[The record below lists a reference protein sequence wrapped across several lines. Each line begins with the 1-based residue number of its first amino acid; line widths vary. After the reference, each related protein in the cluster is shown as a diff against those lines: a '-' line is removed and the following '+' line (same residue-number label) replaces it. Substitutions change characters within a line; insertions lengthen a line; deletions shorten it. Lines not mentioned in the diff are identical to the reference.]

1 MDMDD
6 YNKGKLKIEEEKGG
20 YLYVQLR
27 KFINVIDELRDVGLQ
42 EHISLPRIAVLGQQ
56 SSGKSSVLENIVGI
70 DMLPRGAGLCT
81 RRPLEM
87 RLNHLYE
94 EDAKAWATF
103 DEIPG
108 EKFTSF
114 NKVRDAIEKLTDK
127 VAGTNKCIVDDPI
140 VVHVYSPTCPD
151 LTLVDL
157 PGLTR
162 IPLSGSDQPDN
173 IYEVTKNMALKYVAD
188 PRTIILCV
196 IPANADMTTSDAL
209 QLSRE
214 IDSKGIRTVGVITKI
229 DIMDAGTNARRMLT
243 GQEVPLRLGYVG
255 VKNRSQQDII
265 DRKSVKKALK
275 EEREWFENHPIYS
288 SLSQNLLGT
297 DVLTQKCTRIMFTH
311 IKSHLP
317 DIMREIK
324 DKMNQID
331 ERLKDLGPPMPSSSK
346 EKAHLLYNMVTEFCN
361 LFKATISGK
370 YDSRRD
376 RSHNREIYGGA
387 RIKMLLENL
396 YREFTGKY
404 IATKDLTDLD
414 IEKAIIMHE
423 GDALPGFPS
432 VDVFV
437 YLITPELKK
446 LADPALDLLS
456 ECHLYIEQL
465 ADEIAQKVFAR
476 FPGVVSDIMELVS
489 KCLLEQKEKT
499 SRVVEAIIESEEG
512 YLFTNDK
519 TYMEKCTDIVPSE
532 DENAKNKD
540 SRAKTSRNQLYVDEI
555 RKRLDMYFT
564 IIVRGIRDSVPKAI
578 GFFLVNGIQEHLQY
592 DLYAEINK
600 NESMAE
606 TLGEP
611 PEVTAERR
619 TLNASRDTMKKA
631 LKVLQRDPEITAT
644 LDYDDELSRDIK
656 ESLKED
662 KKRQMRAKHD
672 EEHKRH
678 NEAPRMHIDPSRI
691 NMNTDSAPRQLNMSM
706 MSNSSGASG
715 SGRPRPVG
723 LHHGEQP
730 QSHMPRGNPLQRR
743 PAQGPV

>member
-6 YNKGKLKIEEEKGG
+6 EEESKYSHLSKKVKIEDEKGG

-56 SSGKSSVLENIVGI
+56 SAGKSSVLENIVGI
-70 DMLPRGAGLCT
+70 DLLPRGAGLCT

-94 EDAKAWATF
+94 DDAKAWATF
-103 DEIPG
+103 DELPDQ
-108 EKFTSF
+108 KFTDF
-114 NKVRDAIEKLTDK
+114 NKVRDAIEMLTDK
-127 VAGTNKCIVDDPI
+127 VAGTNKSIVDRPI

-162 IPLSGSDQPDN
+162 IPLSGSDQPEN
-173 IYEVTKNMALKYVAD
+173 IYEITKSMALKYIEDA
-188 PRTIILCV
+188 RTIILCV

-209 QLSRE
+209 QLARE
-214 IDSKGIRTVGVITKI
+214 IDPKGIRTVGVITKI
-229 DIMDAGTNARRMLT
+229 DIMDAGTNARRMLL

-255 VKNRSQQDII
+255 VKNRNQQNII
-265 DRKSVKKALK
+265 DKVSVKQALK
-275 EEREWFENHPIYS
+275 EEREYFENHPVYS
-288 SLSQNLLGT
+288 SINQNLLGT
-297 DVLTQKCTRIMFTH
+297 DVLTQKCTKIMFTH

-324 DKMNQID
+324 EKMNQIN
-331 ERLKDLGPPMPSSSK
+331 ERLKDLGPPMPSLPK

-361 LFKATISGK
+361 LFKSTISGK

-376 RSHNREIYGGA
+376 RGNMREIYGGA
-387 RIKMLLENL
+387 KIKMLLENL

-404 IATKDLTDLD
+404 RATKDLTDLD

-423 GDALPGFPS
+423 GDSLPGFPS

-446 LADPALDLLS
+446 LADPALDLLA

-465 ADEIAQKVFAR
+465 AEEIAQKVFSR
-476 FPGVVSDIMELVS
+476 FPGVVNDIMEIVS
-489 KCLLEQKEKT
+489 RCLMDRKEKANK
-499 SRVVEAIIESEEG
+499 VVQAIIESEEG

-519 TYMEKCTDIVPSE
+519 EYMEKCTDIVPVEDDSE
-532 DENAKNKD
+532 GKD
-540 SRAKTSRNQLYVDEI
+540 APRKTSRNQSYVNEI
-555 RKRLDMYFT
+555 RKRLDMYFR
-564 IIVRGIRDSVPKAI
+564 IITRGIRDSVPKAI
-578 GFFLVNGIQEHLQY
+578 GFFLVNGIQEHIQY

-600 NESMAE
+600 NEGMAE

-611 PEVTAERR
+611 PEVTAERK
-619 TLNASRDTMKKA
+619 TLNTSLETMKKA
-631 LKVLQRDPEITAT
+631 LKILQRDPEITAT

-656 ESLKED
+656 ESLKEA
-662 KKRQMRAKHD
+662 KKKEARGKQ
-672 EEHKRH
+672 EEAVKSYGV
-678 NEAPRMHIDPSRI
+678 NPSR
-691 NMNTDSAPRQLNMSM
+691 LNMSM
-706 MSNSSGASG
+706 MSNESGESMQRSRPPPDYNPGMKANSSMPKGA
-715 SGRPRPVG
+715 
-723 LHHGEQP
+723 QI
-730 QSHMPRGNPLQRR
+730 RGK
-743 PAQGPV
+743 PAQGPI

>member
-1 MDMDD
+1 MDD
-6 YNKGKLKIEEEKGG
+6 EEESKYSNPNKKVKIEDEKGG
-20 YLYVQLR
+20 YLYIQLR

-94 EDAKAWATF
+94 DDAKPWAKF
-103 DEIPG
+103 DEVPNQ
-108 EKFTSF
+108 KFTDF
-114 NKVRDAIEKLTDK
+114 IKVRETIEALTDK
-127 VAGTNKCIVDDPI
+127 VCGTSQNIVDDPI
-140 VVHVYSPTCPD
+140 IVHVYSPTCPD

-162 IPLSGSDQPDN
+162 IPLSGSNQPEN
-173 IYEVTKNMALKYVAD
+173 IYEVTKKMALKYIED
-188 PRTIILCV
+188 PRTIILAV

-214 IDSKGIRTVGVITKI
+214 IDPKGIRTVGVITKI
-229 DIMDAGTNARRMLT
+229 DIMDSGTNARRMLM

-255 VKNRSQQDII
+255 VKNRNQQSII
-265 DRKSVKKALK
+265 DKVSVKAALK
-275 EEREWFENHPIYS
+275 EEREYFENHPIYS
-288 SLSQNLLGT
+288 SINANLLGT
-297 DVLTQKCTRIMFTH
+297 DVLTQKCSKIMFTH

-317 DIMREIK
+317 DIMKEIK
-324 DKMNQID
+324 DKIQDIN
-331 ERLKDLGPPMPSSSK
+331 ERLKDLGAPMPSNTK
-346 EKAHLLYNMVTEFCN
+346 EKAHLLYNMVTEFSN
-361 LFKATISGK
+361 LFKSTISGK
-370 YDSRRD
+370 YDQRRD
-376 RSHNREIYGGA
+376 RNASKDIYGGA

-404 IATKDLTDLD
+404 RATKDLTDLD

-423 GDALPGFPS
+423 GDSLPGFPS

-446 LADPALDLLS
+446 LADPANDLLT

-465 ADEIAQKVFAR
+465 AEEIAQKVFSR
-476 FPGVVSDIMELVS
+476 FPSVVNEMMELVS
-489 KCLLEQKEKT
+489 KCLLDQKNKAAK
-499 SRVVEAIIESEEG
+499 VVEAIIESEEG

-519 TYMEKCTDIVPSE
+519 EYMEKCTDIVPSE
-532 DENAKNKD
+532 EGEDKEAPKK
-540 SRAKTSRNQLYVDEI
+540 SSRNQSYVNEI
-555 RKRLDMYFT
+555 RKRLDMYFK
-564 IIVRGIRDSVPKAI
+564 IITRGIRDSVPKAI

-592 DLYAEINK
+592 ELYAEINK
-600 NESMAE
+600 NERMAE

-611 PEVTAERR
+611 PEVTAERK
-619 TLNASRDTMKKA
+619 TLNESLETMKRS

-656 ESLKED
+656 ESLKDAKKKQARNQMNED
-662 KKRQMRAKHD
+662 GK
-672 EEHKRH
+672 
-678 NEAPRMHIDPSRI
+678 
-691 NMNTDSAPRQLNMSM
+691 SM
-706 MSNSSGASG
+706 NSSMRSNNDADSSRMNLSSMSG
-715 SGRPRPVG
+715 SSAGRGPPPNMGSGSSSRTN
-723 LHHGEQP
+723 
-730 QSHMPRGNPLQRR
+730 QSTLPKGAPLARK

>member
-1 MDMDD
+1 MSAD
-6 YNKGKLKIEEEKGG
+6 YEEESKYSHLSKKLKIEEEKGG

-94 EDAKAWATF
+94 EDAKPWAKF
-103 DEIPG
+103 EEVPG
-108 EKFTSF
+108 KKFTDF
-114 NKVRDAIEKLTDK
+114 NKVRDTIEELTDK
-127 VAGTNKCIVDDPI
+127 VAGTSKNIVDKPI
-140 VVHVYSPTCPD
+140 VVYVYSPTCPD
-151 LTLVDL
+151 LTLIDL

-162 IPLSGSDQPDN
+162 IPLQGSNQPDN
-173 IYEVTKNMALKYVAD
+173 IYEVTKNMALNYIED
-188 PRTIILCV
+188 PRCIILCV

-209 QLSRE
+209 QLARE
-214 IDSKGIRTVGVITKI
+214 IDPKGIRTVGVITKI
-229 DIMDAGTNARRMLT
+229 DIMDSGTNARRMLM

-255 VKNRSQQDII
+255 VKNRNQQSII
-265 DRKSVKKALK
+265 DKQSVKDALK
-275 EEREWFENHPIYS
+275 DEREWFENHPIYS
-288 SLSQNLLGT
+288 SLNQSLLGT
-297 DVLTQKCTRIMFTH
+297 DVLTQKCTKIMFTH

-324 DKMNQID
+324 DKMQQIN
-331 ERLKDLGPPMPSSSK
+331 ERLKDLGPPMPSVPK

-361 LFKATISGK
+361 LFKSTISGK
-370 YDSRRD
+370 YDARRD
-376 RSHNREIYGGA
+376 RGNSKDIYGGA

-396 YREFTGKY
+396 YREFSGKY
-404 IATKDLTDLD
+404 RATKDLTDLD

-423 GDALPGFPS
+423 GDSLPGFPS

-446 LADPALDLLS
+446 LADPAIDLLT

-465 ADEIAQKVFAR
+465 AEEIAQKVFSR
-476 FPGVVSDIMELVS
+476 FPGVVNDIMEIVS
-489 KCLLEQKEKT
+489 NCLMEKKDKA
-499 SRVVEAIIESEEG
+499 SKVVEAIIESEEG

-519 TYMEKCTDIVPSE
+519 EYMEKCTDIVPADEGE
-532 DENAKNKD
+532 DKEVA
-540 SRAKTSRNQLYVDEI
+540 RKTSRNQSYVNEI
-555 RKRLDMYFT
+555 RKRLDMYFK

-578 GFFLVNGIQEHLQY
+578 GYFLVDGIQEHIQY
-592 DLYAEINK
+592 ELYAEINK
-600 NESMAE
+600 NEGMAE

-611 PEVTAERR
+611 PEVTAERK
-619 TLNASRDTMKKA
+619 TLNTSLETMKNS

-656 ESLKED
+656 ESLKD
-662 KKRQMRAKHD
+662 AKKKQARSKHND
-672 EEHKRH
+672 TM
-678 NEAPRMHIDPSRI
+678 ASSSADPSR
-691 NMNTDSAPRQLNMSM
+691 LNMSM
-706 MSNSSGASG
+706 MSGSGESSNRSSGRHRG
-715 SGRPRPVG
+715 DPNNMSGRSG
-723 LHHGEQP
+723 N
-730 QSHMPRGNPLQRR
+730 QSTLPKGAPLARK

>member
-1 MDMDD
+1 MDLDD
-6 YNKGKLKIEEEKGG
+6 DEESKYSYTSKKVKIEDEEGG

-42 EHISLPRIAVLGQQ
+42 EHISLPRIAVLGAQ

-94 EDAKAWATF
+94 DDAKPWATF
-103 DEIPG
+103 DEVPG
-108 EKFTSF
+108 EKFTDF
-114 NKVRDAIEKLTDK
+114 NKVRDMIETLTDK
-127 VAGTNKCIVDDPI
+127 VAGTNQNIVDNPI
-140 VVHVYSPTCPD
+140 VVHVFSPTCPD

-162 IPLSGSDQPDN
+162 IPLAGSSQPEN
-173 IYEVTKNMALKYVAD
+173 IYEITKNMALKYVEDA
-188 PRTIILCV
+188 RTIILCV

-209 QLSRE
+209 QLARE
-214 IDSKGIRTVGVITKI
+214 IDPKGIRTVGVITKI
-229 DIMDAGTNARRMLT
+229 DIMDSGTDARRMLM

-255 VKNRSQQDII
+255 VKNRNQQSII
-265 DRKSVKKALK
+265 DKKSVKEALK
-275 EEREWFENHPIYS
+275 EEREWFLNHPKYS
-288 SLSQNLLGT
+288 SINQNLLGT
-297 DVLTQKCTRIMFTH
+297 DVLTTKCTKIMFTH

-324 DKMNQID
+324 EKMNQIND
-331 ERLKDLGPPMPSSSK
+331 RLKDLGPPMPSLIK

-361 LFKATISGK
+361 LFKSTISGK
-370 YDSRRD
+370 YDARRD
-376 RSHNREIYGGA
+376 RNHSKDIYGGA

-396 YREFTGKY
+396 YRDFTGKY
-404 IATKDLTDLD
+404 RATKDLTDLD

-423 GDALPGFPS
+423 GDSLPGFPS

-437 YLITPELKK
+437 YLINPELKK

-465 ADEIAQKVFAR
+465 AEEIAQKVFSR
-476 FPGVVSDIMELVS
+476 FPGVVNDIMEIVS
-489 KCLLEQKEKT
+489 ACLMRQKDKT
-499 SRVVEAIIESEEG
+499 SKVVEAIIQSEEG

-519 TYMEKCTDIVPSE
+519 EYMEKCTDIVPIE
-532 DENAKNKD
+532 ENDDKD
-540 SRAKTSRNQLYVDEI
+540 APKKSSRNQSYVNEI
-555 RKRLDMYFT
+555 RKRLDMYFK

-578 GFFLVNGIQEHLQY
+578 GFFLVNGIQEKIQY
-592 DLYAEINK
+592 ELYAEINK

-611 PEVTAERR
+611 PEVTAERK
-619 TLNASRDTMKKA
+619 TLNASSETMKKA

-656 ESLKED
+656 ESLKEA
-662 KKRQMRAKHD
+662 KKKQMRAQ
-672 EEHKRH
+672 HKEGSMGGGGR
-678 NEAPRMHIDPSRI
+678 AVDPSRL
-691 NMNTDSAPRQLNMSM
+691 NLSSMTGESDERRQRPPSDMSSTGR
-706 MSNSSGASG
+706 SNQSSMPKGA
-715 SGRPRPVG
+715 
-723 LHHGEQP
+723 
-730 QSHMPRGNPLQRR
+730 NLQRK
-743 PAQGPV
+743 PVQGPIG